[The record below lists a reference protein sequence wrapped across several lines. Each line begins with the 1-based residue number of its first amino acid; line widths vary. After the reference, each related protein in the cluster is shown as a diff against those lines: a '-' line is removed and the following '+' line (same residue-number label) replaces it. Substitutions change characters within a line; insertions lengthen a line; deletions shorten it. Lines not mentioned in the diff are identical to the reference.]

1 MGCFNASLGANDL
14 LRGGRCCRSGGHVAA
29 IDVTGLT
36 NLEGSASSSL
46 DDLGERLLAGGT
58 GKLMGRSRCEG
69 SEDSGA
75 WGSRVSSDFGLVLVQ
90 VVRFHGL
97 FRERR
102 DEKMADFSFFVAAE
116 SFKLVKSLDSTTEIK
131 KARRIERCQVSWQE

>member
-14 LRGGRCCRSGGHVAA
+14 LRSGRCCRSGGHVAA
-29 IDVTGLT
+29 LDVTGLT

-69 SEDSGA
+69 SEDGGA
-75 WGSRVSSDFGLVLVQ
+75 WGVVNNASTLYITVEELLSTYVTLMMPRVL
-90 VVRFHGL
+90 
-97 FRERR
+97 
-102 DEKMADFSFFVAAE
+102 
-116 SFKLVKSLDSTTEIK
+116 
-131 KARRIERCQVSWQE
+131 